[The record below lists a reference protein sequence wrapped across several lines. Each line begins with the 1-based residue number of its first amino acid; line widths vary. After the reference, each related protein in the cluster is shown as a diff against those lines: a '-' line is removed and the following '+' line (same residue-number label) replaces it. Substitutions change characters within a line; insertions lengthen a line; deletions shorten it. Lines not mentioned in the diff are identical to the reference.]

1 MNSMQTDTAKITRR
15 ILFFVLLAILAL
27 STLLVTFRGLSDPL
41 GIDQAQLGREIA
53 RGNGYTS
60 QVIRPASIYLM
71 ENNGQDARLDRFN
84 DTYHA
89 PLNPLMYAAIL
100 KITGGDQFNN
110 WMMDSNSQVYQPD
123 RIIAATCI
131 IFFLIAIGINY
142 LLIARIFD
150 TSIAAVVALLMLFCE
165 MMWEFSQSGL
175 PQMLMLMLFSCAM
188 FFAWKAMENAEMKK
202 PVMAP
207 AFLSG
212 IFLALLVLTHWITIW
227 IVIGYLVFAAIFF
240 QPRGLVASTVF
251 AIVTIFTIPT
261 LYLLYIQP
269 TGTPVGSA
277 FYNIYNG
284 IGGGMSEMD
293 TIRSLNPT
301 DNELAVQGLML
312 QTTRTILTQITSLYS
327 NLGSVLA
334 APIFFLA
341 LLHPFKRESL
351 RNFRWGILLMWVF
364 ACIGMAIFGLGRPN
378 SSMNSNQIH
387 ILFMPLM
394 SAYGVAMVSILWS
407 RVAIP
412 QMKFAHYF
420 VLIAISAGP
429 LLLAFPQEFRNGM
442 RREKAGGAPS
452 WPMTH
457 PLALNTTLTKV
468 SKKSDLIISDQP
480 ECVAWYAD
488 RTAILLPKNQ
498 DQIEQI
504 ESRAEKQQLNLAGI
518 FITPRSF
525 NAAAIMNN
533 GYPTNSDYGELFP
546 LVYNYWSNYGNGVR
560 GGNAKSFLDTNPDF
574 KTLTARYKYPVP
586 ILGRGLMMY
595 YSKELP
601 VLSK

>member
-1 MNSMQTDTAKITRR
+1 MQTDTAKITRR
-15 ILFFVLLAILAL
+15 ILFFVLLAILATTTL
-27 STLLVTFRGLSDPL
+27 SWTFRGLSDPL
-41 GIDQAQLGREIA
+41 GIEQAQLGREIA
-53 RGNGYTS
+53 RGHGYTT

-71 ENNGQDARLDRFN
+71 EKNGHEARLDSFN

-100 KITGGDQFNN
+100 KITGGDKFNN
-110 WMMDSNSQVYQPD
+110 WMMDNNSQVYQPD

-150 TSIAAVVALLMLFCE
+150 TSIAAVVAILMLFCE
-165 MMWEFSQSGL
+165 MMWGFSQSGL

-227 IVIGYLVFAAIFF
+227 IVIGYLVFAALFF
-240 QPRGLVASTVF
+240 QPRGLVASTIF
-251 AIVTIFTIPT
+251 AIVAIFTIPT
-261 LYLLYIQP
+261 LYVLYAQP

-284 IGGGMSEMD
+284 IGGSMSEMD
-293 TIRSLNPT
+293 TVRSLNPT
-301 DNELAVQGLML
+301 DNELAVEGLML
-312 QTTRTILTQITSLYS
+312 QTARTILTQITSLYS

-364 ACIGMAIFGLGRPN
+364 ASIGMAIFGLGRPS

-394 SAYGVAMVSILWS
+394 SAYGVAMVAILWS
-407 RVAIP
+407 RIAVP
-412 QMKFAHYF
+412 QMKLAHYF

-429 LLLAFPQEFRNGM
+429 LLLAFPQQILNGM

-518 FITPRSF
+518 FITPRSY
-525 NAAAIMNN
+525 NTAPIMNN